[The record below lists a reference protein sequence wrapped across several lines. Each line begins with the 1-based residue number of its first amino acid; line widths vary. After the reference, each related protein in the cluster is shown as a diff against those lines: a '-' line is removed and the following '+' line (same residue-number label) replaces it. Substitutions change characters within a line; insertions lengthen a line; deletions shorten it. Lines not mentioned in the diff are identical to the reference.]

1 MPSEHD
7 IILEFITLGNS
18 VKVTAIDPESGIE
31 AVVVASPHTPRSV
44 LSDLALRKLRYVTAR
59 RDEKKEE

>member
-1 MPSEHD
+1 MSERD

-18 VKVTAIDPESGIE
+18 VKVTAVDPDTGIE
-31 AVVVASPHTPRSV
+31 AVIVASPHTPRSV

-59 RDEKKEE
+59 REGKKEE